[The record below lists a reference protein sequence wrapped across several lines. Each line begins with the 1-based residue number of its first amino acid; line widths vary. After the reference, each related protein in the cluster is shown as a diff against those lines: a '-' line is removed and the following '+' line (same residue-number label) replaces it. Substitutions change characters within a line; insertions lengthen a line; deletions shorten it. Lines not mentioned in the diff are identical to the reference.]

1 MDKTKNY
8 YDILDIPSFSE
19 IKDIRKSYR
28 RLALIYHPDRVAV
41 PHKKKAEEK
50 FKEIVEAHFVLSDPR
65 KKKVYDDYLRARTG
79 GPQPDFTA
87 TPKKKTK
94 QQSYTEAEIEEMLRR
109 YFGEN
114 GYRTFRDKQ
123 EKDFSDAGYFY
134 RRAPLIR
141 QVWGLTPEGQ
151 GAAVVF
157 CLFFYTMTLANKGI
171 RVPLVIDIVVPIG
184 LLYILL
190 EARLKKIKE
199 PALEAGPLWIIWLC
213 YLLTIYI
220 VLSQTFGTVQPAGP
234 AVNFPG

>member
-8 YDILDIPSFSE
+8 YDILDLPRFSE
-19 IKDIRKSYR
+19 ITAIRKSYR

-50 FKEIVEAHFVLSDPR
+50 FKEIVEAHYVLADP
-65 KKKVYDDYLRARTG
+65 KKKRVYDDYLRARTG
-79 GPQPDFTA
+79 EPAPDFTQK
-87 TPKKKTK
+87 PKQRTR

-114 GYRTFRDKQ
+114 GYRSFRDKQ
-123 EKDFSDAGYFY
+123 KKDFSDSGYFY
-134 RRAPLIR
+134 RHAPLVR
-141 QVWGLTPEGQ
+141 EVWGLTPEGQ

-157 CLFFYTMTLANKGI
+157 CLFFYTMTLVNKGI
-171 RVPLVIDIVVPIG
+171 NVPVAIDVVVPVG

-199 PALEAGPLWIIWLC
+199 PAVEAGPLWIIWLC
-213 YLLTIYI
+213 YLITFYI
-220 VLSQTFGTVQPAGP
+220 VLSQAFQTVHPAGP
-234 AVNFPG
+234 ASGVPG